1 MVLSAFL
8 MMAATG
14 SSVVGPYL
22 VKVAIDD
29 GLTAGN
35 PIALRNAVL
44 LYLVLA
50 IVRWIFIYTRVN
62 IMARVGQAVIYDLRK
77 EMFEH
82 LQNLSLSFY
91 SRYSVGR
98 VITRVIN
105 DVENLRQFIIW
116 AVLAIAR
123 DLFALVGIIIAM
135 LALDVKL
142 SLLTFITLPLML
154 LATASTA
161 ARRASLIDGCAR
173 PFRGSIRCWRKI
185 STASAWC
192 RLFAPGAQ
200 LRQFPRY
207 HQRYHLQTLVRA
219 AKVAASFL
227 PIVDVLGA
235 LATAVVVYL
244 GGTAVS
250 GRVDHGG
257 RAGGFRAL
265 Y

>member
-1 MVLSAFL
+1 MTQTTITPPAYVTESEEAYDRPIDPAVARRLFAFVNPYRWQMVLSAFL

-29 GLTAGN
+29 GLTVGN
-35 PIALRNAVL
+35 PVALRNAVL

-77 EMFEH
+77 ELFER

-91 SRYSVGR
+91 ARYSVGR

-154 LATASTA
+154 LATRLYRRTA
-161 ARRASLIDGCAR
+161 RIAYRR
-173 PFRGSIRCWRKI
+173 
-185 STASAWC
+185 
-192 RLFAPGAQ
+192 
-200 LRQFPRY
+200 
-207 HQRYHLQTLVRA
+207 VRA
-219 AKVAASFL
+219 AIFMGQF
-227 PIVDVLGA
+227 GA
-235 LATAVVVYL
+235 GRKHQRHPCGAGVFQA
-244 GGTAVS
+244 GTQ
-250 GRVDHGG
+250 
-257 RAGGFRAL
+257 L
-265 Y
+265 